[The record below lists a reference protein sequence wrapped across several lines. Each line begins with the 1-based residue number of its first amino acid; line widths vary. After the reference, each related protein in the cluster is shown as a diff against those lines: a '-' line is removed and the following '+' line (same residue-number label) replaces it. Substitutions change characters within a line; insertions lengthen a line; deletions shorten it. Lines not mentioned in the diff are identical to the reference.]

1 MNPLFLLEKY
11 FPDPFPFGIVLQ
23 HSRLVTRKA
32 IEIAENLGRKDIDMK
47 FLEEAAMVHD
57 IGICRTQSPNIGC
70 HGGEPYIR
78 HGIIGREILE
88 NEGYPRHALVCER
101 HIGVGITAIDVVNQ
115 GLPLPERDMVPLKLE
130 EKIISFADLFYSKN
144 PETLTSSK
152 TLDTIRANL
161 SQFGEIKVRIFDL
174 WMNDLKYGS

>member
-1 MNPLFLLEKY
+1 MNPIFLLEKY

-32 IEIAENLGRKDIDMK
+32 IEIAENLSRKDIDMK

-88 NEGYPRHALVCER
+88 KEGYPHHALVCER
-101 HIGVGITAIDVVNQ
+101 HIGVGITAIDVTNQ

-144 PETLTSSK
+144 PGTLAFPK

-161 SQFGEIKVRIFDL
+161 SQFGEIKVRIFESWLD
-174 WMNDLKYGS
+174 DIKYGS